1 MKRIALHFPRIWKAA
16 LYAVLA
22 TSWLT
27 GTTWF
32 TLHRWVRIEGD
43 FGEEHSAWEP
53 VLIKIHGASAMLVM
67 VYFGYLLATHVPVGL
82 RSRRNR
88 ALGLTL
94 VYAIGFMI
102 VTSYGLYYLGSEGIR
117 EVVSWAHTAVGFC
130 LPLVLGLHVA
140 IGHRSK
146 PANTKPL
153 ALPRPRS
160 IS

>member
-1 MKRIALHFPRIWKAA
+1 VKRIALHFPRLWKAA

-32 TLHRWVRIEGD
+32 ALHRWVRIEGD
-43 FGEEHSAWEP
+43 FGEEHSPWEAMLLK
-53 VLIKIHGASAMLVM
+53 VHGASAMLVM

-82 RSRRNR
+82 RSKRNR
-88 ALGLTL
+88 LLGLTL

-102 VTSYGLYYLGSEGIR
+102 VTAYGLYYLGGEGFRSI
-117 EVVSWAHTAVGFC
+117 VSWAHTVVGFS
-130 LPLVLGLHVA
+130 LPLMLGLHVA
-140 IGHRSK
+140 LGHRGN

-153 ALPRPRS
+153 VLPRPRTS
-160 IS
+160 S